1 MASGMSTTE
10 SVSLCIAATTSV
22 EKRTYLH
29 MVFMDVEKAFDRT
42 PRDLI
47 RRCVR
52 KKGVPGEYVKIVH
65 GKQDATQKGETEYF
79 PI

>member
-1 MASGMSTTE
+1 MSTTE

-22 EKRTYLH
+22 EKRRYLH
-29 MVFMDVEKAFDRT
+29 MVFVDLEKAFDRT

-52 KKGVPGEYVKIVH
+52 KKGVPG
-65 GKQDATQKGETEYF
+65 AR
-79 PI
+79 